1 MSQFV
6 FGSGILWGTPTTDA
20 AGNPIANP
28 TPVQFGTLQ
37 EVSLDVN
44 FENKT
49 LHGQNQFPV
58 AVGRGKGKV
67 SGKAKFAQMNGTL
80 LNSLFFGQTI
90 TAGIINDV
98 YETTGTA
105 IPVGLTITVTPPSSG
120 TFAAD
125 LGVRDANG
133 LPMTRVASS
142 PATGQYSVDVET
154 GEYSFATLDEGD
166 IVFINYQYTA
176 SSTTARKSSIVNVP
190 MGYAP
195 AFRVDLLLPYAGK
208 SMVWTLP
215 NAISTKLTIATKLDD
230 FMMPEFDF
238 EGFADGSGN
247 VLTYSLTDR

>member
-1 MSQFV
+1 
-6 FGSGILWGTPTTDA
+6 
-20 AGNPIANP
+20 
-28 TPVQFGTLQ
+28 
-37 EVSLDVN
+37 VN

-238 EGFADGSGN
+238 EGFADGAGN